1 MDKRRP
7 DGQRPAEKPGAMILD
22 ELREQE
28 ALSQTREALLA
39 RHKTKLSSEF
49 KDIPEEIN
57 EKKILVNFTKAIEEL
72 KAAGQDGDSQEDG
85 NEGNNANSGEEH
97 GVERKRTLNELRQ
110 TKSRYS
116 NSNKGK
122 KI

>member
-1 MDKRRP
+1 
-7 DGQRPAEKPGAMILD
+7 MILD

-85 NEGNNANSGEEH
+85 NEGNNANSGEEAKFK
-97 GVERKRTLNELRQ
+97 KRLR
-110 TKSRYS
+110 
-116 NSNKGK
+116 
-122 KI
+122 